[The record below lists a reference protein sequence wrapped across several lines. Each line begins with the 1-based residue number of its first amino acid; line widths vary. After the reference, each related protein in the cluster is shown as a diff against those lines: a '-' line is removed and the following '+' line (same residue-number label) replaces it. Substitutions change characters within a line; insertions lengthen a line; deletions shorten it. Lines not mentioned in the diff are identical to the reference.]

1 MRCCPGRA
9 PAAWGA
15 PPEPAPCRRAS
26 CRAGRGVEQAGH
38 AGEASAGRVGRPELR
53 SAASGGGQAGCRQPA
68 LHQVH
73 TQAGRQPVFP
83 VSSAHQYS
91 RLAVVRYQSTVF
103 LRPSSQVVVSCHP
116 SSSSF
121 LSQLQQGGGAGGR
134 KERGQSQQDRPGK
147 SVTASTA
154 PLLHALAERLPHA
167 SVPPTLSQ
175 MHPPPHPAPPPQP
188 APSQP
193 APQPPETHAYMK

>member
-53 SAASGGGQAGCRQPA
+53 SAASGGGQAGRRQPA

-154 PLLHALAERLPHA
+154 PLYCTPSLNGSHMPQCPQRSPKCIPLPTPPRPPSRPPA
-167 SVPPTLSQ
+167 SQLPNRPKHMLT
-175 MHPPPHPAPPPQP
+175 
-188 APSQP
+188 
-193 APQPPETHAYMK
+193 